1 MRPIHHAEDWTKQHW
16 TEQHWTEEQ
25 EQRDADRQTR
35 SLAGLALALALVVI
49 ALFLVRELQAKAA
62 LEDCLLAGH
71 NDCGLFVPQPMLSQ
85 AG

>member
-1 MRPIHHAEDWTKQHW
+1 MHPIRHAQDLAE
-16 TEQHWTEEQ
+16 EHWTEEQ

-35 SLAGLALALALVVI
+35 SLAGLALALAVVVI
-49 ALFLVRELQAKAA
+49 SLFLVRELQAKAA

-71 NDCGLFVPQPMLSQ
+71 QDCDLFVPQPTVWP